1 MRKTFVAM
9 TTLAVLMGSRAAV
22 ALGVRATSPNSD
34 RYGTNFG
41 KHFDDEVRAQKRE
54 EVRPKKRSN
63 PKRNPRKSGS
73 EEDPR

>member
-1 MRKTFVAM
+1 MRKTFVGM
-9 TTLAVLMGSRAAV
+9 TTLAVLMASQAAA

-34 RYGTNFG
+34 RYGTNFS
-41 KHFDDEVRAQKRE
+41 KHFDDEVRAQKHE

-63 PKRNPRKSGS
+63 PKRNPRKPGA